1 MTMLQ
6 DRKAP
11 DMRILTAAPTTTGYA
26 LALHAGA
33 GGRMEELSLDE
44 QGGYPAGLTEAYRT
58 GEAILACG
66 GSALDAVCVTVAHLE
81 DNPLFNAG
89 RGAALTAAGDAEL
102 DASVMTGD
110 GRAGA
115 VGASRHAKNPVL
127 AARKIMEESS
137 HVFLVAP
144 GRELVTAWG
153 LEVAEPGYFITPA
166 RQKQL
171 QNVLE
176 NEAAGSRHGTVGAV
190 AVDVHGHTAAATST
204 GGMVNQSQ
212 GRVGDT
218 PVIGAGSYAR
228 DGVVAVS
235 CTGDGEAFI
244 QGVVAHE
251 VYARVRYLGADLS
264 DAVVGAIRD
273 EIAAREATG
282 GVIAVSSD
290 GGIVIAH
297 SSPAMFAAYRDEDQ
311 LIILT

>member
-1 MTMLQ
+1 MSAME
-6 DRKAP
+6 RYP
-11 DMRILTAAPTTTGYA
+11 DVRVLTAAPSETGFA

-44 QGGYPAGLTEAYRT
+44 QGQYPAGLADAYLA
-58 GEAILACG
+58 GEAVLAGG
-66 GSALDAVCVTVAHLE
+66 GSALDAVCVTVRHLE

-89 RGAALTAAGDAEL
+89 RGAALTADGEAEL

-115 VGASRHAKNPVL
+115 IGASRHAKNPVL

-144 GRELVTAWG
+144 GVELVTGWG
-153 LEVAEPGYFITPA
+153 LQVAEPEYFITAA
-166 RQKQL
+166 RRKQL
-171 QNVLE
+171 DNVRS
-176 NEAAGSRHGTVGAV
+176 NELAGSRHGTVGAV
-190 AVDVHGHTAAATST
+190 AVDVYGHMAAATST
-204 GGMVNQSQ
+204 GGMVNQSE

-218 PVIGAGSYAR
+218 PIIGAGNYAR
-228 DGVVAVS
+228 DAVAAVS

-251 VYARVRYLGADLS
+251 VSARVLHLKAGLA
-264 DAVVGAIRD
+264 DAVAGTIVDEVASRD
-273 EIAAREATG
+273 ATG
-282 GVIAVSSD
+282 GIIAVSAD

-297 SSPAMFAAYRDEDQ
+297 NSPAMFAAFRDGDE
-311 LIILT
+311 LVTLT

>member
-1 MTMLQ
+1 MKDHTSV
-6 DRKAP
+6 RV
-11 DMRILTAAPTTTGYA
+11 LTSPSPATGYA

-33 GGRMEELSLDE
+33 GGRMKELSPDE
-44 QGGYPAGLTEAYRT
+44 QGRYPAGLTEAYLA
-58 GEAILACG
+58 GEAILAGG
-66 GSALDAVCVTVAHLE
+66 GSALDAVCVTVQHLE
-81 DNPLFNAG
+81 DNPLFNSG
-89 RGAALTAAGDAEL
+89 RGAALTADGVAEL

-115 VGASRHAKNPVL
+115 IGASRHAKNPVL
-127 AARKIMEESS
+127 AARKVMEASA
-137 HVFLVAP
+137 HVFLVGP
-144 GRELVTAWG
+144 GVELVTAWG
-153 LEVAEPGYFITPA
+153 LEVAEPEYFITAA
-166 RQKQL
+166 RQQQL
-171 QNVLE
+171 DTVRAK
-176 NEAAGSRHGTVGAV
+176 EAAGTRHGTVGAV
-190 AVDVHGHTAAATST
+190 AVDVHGRLAAATST

-218 PVIGAGSYAR
+218 PVIGAGTYAR

-251 VYARVRYLGADLS
+251 VYARVRYLGADLA
-264 DAVVGAIRD
+264 DAVAGTIRD

>member
-1 MTMLQ
+1 MSVSEEH
-6 DRKAP
+6 P
-11 DMRILTAAPTTTGYA
+11 DVRVLTAAAPAAGYA

-44 QGGYPAGLTEAYRT
+44 QGQYPAGLAEAYLA
-58 GEAILACG
+58 GEQVLAGG
-66 GSALDAVCVTVAHLE
+66 GSALDAVCATVTHLE

-89 RGAALTAAGDAEL
+89 RGAALTSGGEAEL

-115 VGASRHAKNPVL
+115 IGASRHAKNPVL
-127 AARKIMEESS
+127 AARKVLEASS

-144 GRELVTAWG
+144 SAELVTAWG
-153 LEVAEPGYFITPA
+153 LRVAEPGYFITAA

-171 QNVLE
+171 QNVQAS
-176 NEAAGSRHGTVGAV
+176 EAAGSRHGTVGAV

-218 PVIGAGSYAR
+218 PIIGAGNYAR

-251 VYARVRYLGADLS
+251 VYARVRYLGADLT
-264 DAVVGAIRD
+264 DAVAGTIHD
-273 EIAAREATG
+273 EIAGREATG
-282 GVIAVSSD
+282 GLIAVSSS
-290 GGIVIAH
+290 GSIVIAH
-297 SSPAMFAAYRDEDQ
+297 NSPAMFADFRDGDQ
-311 LIILT
+311 LVTMT

>member
-1 MTMLQ
+1 
-6 DRKAP
+6 
-11 DMRILTAAPTTTGYA
+11 
-26 LALHAGA
+26 
-33 GGRMEELSLDE
+33 MEELSLDE
-44 QGGYPAGLTEAYRT
+44 QGQYPAGLAEAYRA
-58 GEAILACG
+58 GEQILAGG
-66 GSALDAVCVTVAHLE
+66 GSALEAVCTAVAHLE

-89 RGAALTAAGDAEL
+89 RGAALTSAGEAEL

-115 VGASRHAKNPVL
+115 LGASRHARNPVL
-127 AARKIMEESS
+127 VARKILEASS
-137 HVFLVAP
+137 HVFLVSPSA
-144 GRELVTAWG
+144 ELVTAWG
-153 LEVAEPGYFITPA
+153 LRVAEPGYFVTPA

-171 QNVLE
+171 ENVQA

-204 GGMVNQSQ
+204 GGMVNQSE

-218 PVIGAGSYAR
+218 PVIGAGNYAR

-251 VYARVRYLGADLS
+251 VYARVRYLGADLA
-264 DAVVGAIRD
+264 DAVAGTIHD
-273 EIAAREATG
+273 EIAGRGATG
-282 GVIAVSSD
+282 GLIAVSSG

-297 SSPAMFAAYRDEDQ
+297 NSPAMFAAFRDGDQ
-311 LIILT
+311 LVTLT